1 MAYTR
6 KREAKEA
13 RKANSTQGRGGSM
26 AAKRDERT
34 LGTGYFDS
42 KLSRSGGRRVPKAT
56 SIPKP
61 TLEAVAWAARSA
73 GVRKMRQEPEASHPS
88 RPHAKEGRLV
98 MPPGH
103 ALEVTGASSKEGVMQ
118 AIGKVL
124 RTRSEQ
130 AKEQGKDQS
139 RAPSKGDRRQRAQ
152 RKSFKRRPGGKTKKK
167 FGRK

>member
-1 MAYTR
+1 
-6 KREAKEA
+6 
-13 RKANSTQGRGGSM
+13 M
-26 AAKRDERT
+26 AAKRDEMT
-34 LGTGYFDS
+34 LWTGYFDS

-98 MPPGH
+98 MPPSH

-152 RKSFKRRPGGKTKKK
+152 RKSFKKRGAGKRRSK
-167 FGRK
+167 FGKKR